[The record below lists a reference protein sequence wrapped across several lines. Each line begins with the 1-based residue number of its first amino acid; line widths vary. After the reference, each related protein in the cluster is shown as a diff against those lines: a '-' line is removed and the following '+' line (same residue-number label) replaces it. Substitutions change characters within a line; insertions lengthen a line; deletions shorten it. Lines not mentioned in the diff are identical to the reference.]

1 MKFFFESWNKLQD
14 LPFFAAVSKESFLSH
29 FSIMFNSQCP
39 SSAAFPGTPDPKA
52 SGRMTK
58 RPSYQYPKKRWPPP
72 EMAVRHCKE
81 VKNQLLLDL
90 KNRSIPYIPSISSL
104 SSIKRT
110 KIGCELVDIFLH
122 TSGFRHPILVCFC
135 QISHDLT
142 VYQIQIHPLPVAVKA
157 KLRSRWLWYFLNL
170 CTGTL

>member
-1 MKFFFESWNKLQD
+1 MKVFFESWNKLQD

-52 SGRMTK
+52 SQDDQATK
-58 RPSYQYPKKRWPPP
+58 LPIPQEK
-72 EMAVRHCKE
+72 MATPRNGCSALQRGQESAALWFK
-81 VKNQLLLDL
+81 

-122 TSGFRHPILVCFC
+122 ASGFRHPILGCFC

-142 VYQIQIHPLPVAVKA
+142 VYQIQIHPLPATVKA
-157 KLRSRWLWYFLNL
+157 TLHSRWLWYFVNL
-170 CTGTL
+170 RTGTL